1 MRRISKSGLVIFAS
15 LIVATLSVEV
25 GLSTPRCSRQGCPQ
39 IPGPNSSSASRTP
52 PVSAEG
58 GIVSPDLSQCAA
70 PGRKIARSKYYE
82 EMSKDTQKISAR
94 IGLTSS
100 LYSACHL
107 LSGSTR
113 NACCQ
118 KIMERS
124 VSECKTQVLAEEA
137 AENPCAPRRV
147 DCRFLRPAKCLIERT
162 IEKKRVQC
170 CAAID
175 GQILDHLLNHCEAT
189 VAQVSAQC
197 KVEEVPAITPQPEVV
212 GTQVPNETPATSSE
226 F

>member
-1 MRRISKSGLVIFAS
+1 MRGFSKTGLVAFVVLTLATVSAGFAS
-15 LIVATLSVEV
+15 
-25 GLSTPRCSRQGCPQ
+25 GTPRCSRHGCPQ
-39 IPGPNSSSASRTP
+39 LPVVSSLSAHEIPSASR
-52 PVSAEG
+52 AQ
-58 GIVSPDLSQCAA
+58 GIASPDLSQCAVL
-70 PGRKIARSKYYE
+70 GRKIARSKYYE
-82 EMSKDTQKISAR
+82 EMSKDTQKISGR

-107 LSGSTR
+107 FSGSTR

-124 VSECKTQVLAEEA
+124 VSECKAQVLAEEA

-147 DCRFLRPAKCLIERT
+147 ECRHLRPAKCLLERS

-170 CAAID
+170 CVAID
-175 GQILDHLLNHCEAT
+175 GQILGHLLNHCEAT

-197 KVEEVPAITPQPEVV
+197 KVEEAPAMTPQPEVV
-212 GTQVPNETPATSSE
+212 GTQVPNETPATLSE